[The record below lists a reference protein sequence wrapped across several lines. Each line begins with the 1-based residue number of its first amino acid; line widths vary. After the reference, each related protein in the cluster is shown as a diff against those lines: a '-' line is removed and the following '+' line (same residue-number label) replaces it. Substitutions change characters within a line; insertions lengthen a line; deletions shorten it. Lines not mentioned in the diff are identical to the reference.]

1 MATVVGKDERGVL
14 VLALLKGFM
23 EDTRLAEFPGAYKP
37 ALEPGK
43 RLVLDLS
50 ELDYIDSGHLGALV
64 RCYKQVS
71 DAGGVVVFCGLKPA
85 VRETFLVT
93 RLDRVLKI
101 VSTRGEAIRQLAD
114 ESSPT

>member
-1 MATVVGKDERGVL
+1 MTIVCPKDEQGVL
-14 VLALLKGFM
+14 VLSLLKAFM
-23 EDTRLAEFPGAYKP
+23 EDTRLADFAGCYKG

-43 RLVLDLS
+43 KLVLDLS

-71 DAGGVVVFCGLKPA
+71 EAGGRVVFCGLKPA

-101 VSTRGEAIRQLAD
+101 ATTRSEAIRVLG
-114 ESSPT
+114 EEPKVS

>member
-1 MATVVGKDERGVL
+1 MTSVQQKDEQGVL
-14 VLALLKGFM
+14 VLSLLKGFM
-23 EDTRLAEFPGAYKP
+23 EDTRLADFAGSYKG

-43 RLVLDLS
+43 KLVLDLS

-71 DAGGVVVFCGLKPA
+71 DAGGRVVFCGLKPA

-101 VSTRGEAIRQLAD
+101 ATTRSEAIRQLAD
-114 ESSPT
+114 DQKAS

>member
-1 MATVVGKDERGVL
+1 MSTVLGKDEQGVL
-14 VLALLKGFM
+14 VLSLLKGFM
-23 EDTRLAEFPGAYKP
+23 EDTRLADFAVCYKT
-37 ALEPGK
+37 AVDSGK
-43 RLVLDLS
+43 KLVLDLS

-71 DAGGVVVFCGLKPA
+71 DAGGSVVFCGLKPA

-101 VSTRGEAIRQLAD
+101 ATTRSEAIRQLSEPKA
-114 ESSPT
+114 